1 MSEQYRS
8 ETPRAAM
15 NRFLHHLTRSTH
27 LLTAD
32 IELEEART
40 GVRDLKN
47 PAYSTLA
54 RNLRARRDNLVAT
67 IAMLE
72 ASAPAKAA

>member
-1 MSEQYRS
+1 
-8 ETPRAAM
+8 
-15 NRFLHHLTRSTH
+15 